1 LVDSLLQSM
10 NPLNKEND
18 QKWASTVKKRLEEL
32 RSGKVQAVPGE
43 KVFENIW
50 KRFEK

>member
-1 LVDSLLQSM
+1 MMDLGV
-10 NPLNKEND
+10 P
-18 QKWASTVKKRLEEL
+18 ALEKL
-32 RSGKVQAVPGE
+32 RSGKVQAVPRE